1 MMGGVRSTRD
11 QAAMGRGGS
20 RPLTKLPKAGRY
32 SNMPHFYTTMDIVTI
47 GQQHDWIIC
56 VAKILRDP
64 MELLRGRRMMYELQ
78 TIDKLWECC
87 PTSSQTSCST
97 ILDIK
102 MASCLL
108 EDFPSSEYL
117 LSCGPWLLRVLH
129 LYANIYWYLSR

>member
-1 MMGGVRSTRD
+1 
-11 QAAMGRGGS
+11 
-20 RPLTKLPKAGRY
+20 
-32 SNMPHFYTTMDIVTI
+32 MDIVTI
-47 GQQHDWIIC
+47 GQQHDWISC

-87 PTSSQTSCST
+87 PTSIEISCST